1 MANKR
6 QPKAAVP
13 YVRRMLEDD
22 YLQEQ
27 LRDAASALYATYAR
41 ARKQRA
47 SAAEDK
53 RLYRSLRQAAT
64 AVRNAATALRP
75 PQPEPKRPFRK
86 LAVVALAGGAT
97 VWLTIKL
104 QKAQSHDTSDIGAQS
119 PAAAETPGTV
129 REAPAREPA
138 APRTA

>member
-27 LRDAASALYATYAR
+27 LRDAASALYAAYAR
-41 ARKQRA
+41 ARNQRA

-53 RLYRSLRQAAT
+53 RLYGSLRQAAT
-64 AVRNAATALRP
+64 AIRNAATALRP
-75 PQPEPKRPFRK
+75 PKPEPKRPFRK
-86 LAVVALAGGAT
+86 LAVVALAAGAT
-97 VWLTIKL
+97 AWLTMKL
-104 QKAQSHDTSDIGAQS
+104 QKAQSRGTSDNGAHR
-119 PAAAETPGTV
+119 PAPTETAATV
-129 REAPAREPA
+129 REPA
-138 APRTA
+138 AAH

>member
-1 MANKR
+1 MADRR
-6 QPKAAVP
+6 QVKVAVP

-22 YLQEQ
+22 YVQGQVRE
-27 LRDAASALYATYAR
+27 AASALYETYAR
-41 ARKQRA
+41 ARKQR
-47 SAAEDK
+47 SRAAEDK

-64 AVRNAATALRP
+64 AIRNATAALRP
-75 PQPEPKRPFRK
+75 PKPEPRRPVPD
-86 LAVVALAGGAT
+86 LLVVALAAAAT
-97 VWLTIKL
+97 AWLTIKL

>member
-27 LRDAASALYATYAR
+27 LRDAASALYAAYAR
-41 ARKQRA
+41 ARNQRA

-86 LAVVALAGGAT
+86 LAVVALAAGAT
-97 VWLTIKL
+97 IWLTMKL
-104 QKAQSHDTSDIGAQS
+104 QENQSQGSDLGAQDS
-119 PAAAETPGTV
+119 DAAETSATVRGVPDQDPAAAH
-129 REAPAREPA
+129 
-138 APRTA
+138 TA

>member
-97 VWLTIKL
+97 VWLTMKL
-104 QKAQSHDTSDIGAQS
+104 QKNQSQGTSDLGAQDS
-119 PAAAETPGTV
+119 DAAETSATVRGVPDQDPAAAH
-129 REAPAREPA
+129 
-138 APRTA
+138 TA